1 MVLWRPYCK
10 KWRKMFKLGLK
21 MQKIEKLR
29 ASAILQDGAIQ
40 YGRQNK
46 KRVMAGVEVI
56 RPAAMFVMEVIHPA
70 AMSVYICILI
80 K

>member
-46 KRVMAGVEVI
+46 KRVKRHAVWVT
-56 RPAAMFVMEVIHPA
+56 
-70 AMSVYICILI
+70 
-80 K
+80 